1 MNLIFGQINNR
12 LSVITHKSPFAPSCT
27 AGKRRQCNCR
37 PNLWVITNR
46 LSLFIFGE

>member
-12 LSVITHKSPFAPSCT
+12 LSVITHKSP
-27 AGKRRQCNCR
+27 
-37 PNLWVITNR
+37 NLWVITNR